1 MAKNLLALQSV
12 NVYVDRDNM
21 RVYPMLTCGLPEINA
36 TSEALNLTIEDGR
49 ITSLYSS
56 DSDESQSGR
65 INVADMSTGDHDA
78 LIGTWMRYKLN
89 PGAKKVVAA
98 FERA

>member
-12 NVYVDRDNM
+12 NAYVDKANM
-21 RVYPMLTCGLPEINA
+21 RVYPLLTCALPEINA
-36 TSEALNLTIEDGR
+36 TSEALNLTIEYGR
-49 ITSLYSS
+49 ITSVYSS
-56 DSDESQSGR
+56 DSDEPQLDR

-89 PGAKKVVAA
+89 PGAKKVVEA

>member
-12 NVYVDRDNM
+12 NAYVDKDNM

-36 TSEALNLTIEDGR
+36 TSESLDLTIEDGR
-49 ITSLYSS
+49 ITSLYPS

-65 INVADMSTGDHDA
+65 INVANMSAGDHDD
-78 LIGTWMRYKLN
+78 LIRTWFRYKLN

-98 FERA
+98 SERA

>member
-12 NVYVDRDNM
+12 NVYVDKDNM

-36 TSEALNLTIEDGR
+36 TSEALDLTIED
-49 ITSLYSS
+49 
-56 DSDESQSGR
+56 GR
-65 INVADMSTGDHDA
+65 INVADMSAGDHDD
-78 LIGTWMRYKLN
+78 LIRTWFRYKLN

>member
-1 MAKNLLALQSV
+1 MAKNLLALESV

-36 TSEALNLTIEDGR
+36 ISEALNLTIEDGR

-56 DSDESQSGR
+56 DSDEPQLDR

-89 PGAKKVVAA
+89 PGAKKVVEA